1 MTKPP
6 LRVGE
11 LIRRLDQFDHDA
23 IVLTEQRDINSAFGA
38 VQAVT
43 KRRVCRVVLA
53 ASSRPFWV
61 GRLPPHPDDA
71 EMIEEVTEDI
81 VAVVLRC
88 PT

>member
-11 LIRRLDQFDHDA
+11 LIRRLDQFDHDT
-23 IVLTEQRDINSAFGA
+23 IVLTEQRSRSAFGA

-43 KRRVCRVVLA
+43 KRRVCSVVLA
-53 ASSRPFWV
+53 DSSRPFWV
-61 GRLPPHPDDA
+61 GRPPPNADDA

-81 VAVVLRC
+81 VAVVLRSL
-88 PT
+88 T